1 MNILYTVPLFY
12 LHRIVDEFSQ
22 HDQSLMASLT
32 GMKGYIHDHETQSLY
47 QMLQGSG
54 QPVSIQEH
62 DQKALTR
69 FWQSIN

>member
-54 QPVSIQEH
+54 EPDCQYRSMIRR
-62 DQKALTR
+62 L
-69 FWQSIN
+69 